1 MTKKQ
6 TEPLPGAT
14 DALDGVA
21 EQLAGTEA
29 AAENAHRSLAH
40 AVRAGAEDARKTVDA
55 LIPAL
60 GKALRTSVYK
70 GFYGLSYG
78 ATYGALTVGR
88 LIPRDSAV
96 ARALHDGT
104 SAATRDF
111 NAQREAAAERAT
123 VGEGLATA

>member
-6 TEPLPGAT
+6 TEPLPGPT
-14 DALDGVA
+14 DALGVEA
-21 EQLAGTEA
+21 EQIVTTD
-29 AAENAHRSLAH
+29 AAESGHRSLAH

-55 LIPAL
+55 MVPAF
-60 GKALRTSVYK
+60 GKALRACVYK

-96 ARALHDGT
+96 AKALHDGT

-111 NAQREAAAERAT
+111 NARQEAAAERAT
-123 VGEGLATA
+123 VSEGLATA